1 MGLQGFLDKCGY
13 DSIAGWAW
21 NPENPRERVSVD
33 IFDGSRFLKRVR
45 ANCFRKDLEI
55 GGKGQGVCAF
65 NYVLPSSV
73 LDDRLHQVHVQ
84 FADTA
89 EELTRSPQFV
99 VWSVSERRELEQTL
113 RAFLKKPRW
122 YIMSARFTRG
132 RLEITGWALPPFD
145 GRATTL
151 RVNGASFDEVQM
163 RFPSPECGNIFWYWP
178 NSDRCRFVCRA
189 AVQQADLFRNGR
201 AQLEYADALTGEAHY
216 SFHDFYWPPSL
227 FTVGNIPADRDMVR
241 AAGLPHRHLFLQGGY
256 TTFVKLKQVIERK
269 VGCWPKGET
278 LDWGCG
284 CGRVTRWLID
294 EGLPHVHVRGADIDP
309 VNIRWCN
316 ENLPGAA
323 FTQIPLHPRTPYR
336 EGQFSVILG
345 MSVFT
350 HLQESVQFEWLEELQ
365 RVAASAAILLMSVH
379 GNGSVSRAVPS
390 LGWLQR
396 WRTSGFDATQVD
408 SALAE
413 VIKDKE
419 YYRAAY
425 HTTDYVQQHWSK
437 YFEVIDIIESFMSN
451 DQDLVVLRRR

>member
-1 MGLQGFLDKCGY
+1 MSSGMMCGGSPRHLDHARERHQRNARNRLHDVEHVPAKVGAPGIAVANPSRHRQMAAATRPPMHLRRAEASLDLTSSMGLQGFLDKCGS

-21 NPENPRERVSVD
+21 NPENPHKRVSVD

-65 NYVLPSSV
+65 NYVLPSFV

-201 AQLEYADALTGEAHY
+201 AKLEYADALTGEAHY
-216 SFHDFYWPPSL
+216 SFHDFYWPLSL
-227 FTVGNIPADRDMVR
+227 FTVGNIHADRDIVR

-256 TTFVKLKQVIERK
+256 TTFVKLKQRIKRK
-269 VGCWPKGET
+269 LGFCPK
-278 LDWGCG
+278 
-284 CGRVTRWLID
+284 
-294 EGLPHVHVRGADIDP
+294 H
-309 VNIRWCN
+309 
-316 ENLPGAA
+316 
-323 FTQIPLHPRTPYR
+323 
-336 EGQFSVILG
+336 
-345 MSVFT
+345 
-350 HLQESVQFEWLEELQ
+350 
-365 RVAASAAILLMSVH
+365 
-379 GNGSVSRAVPS
+379 
-390 LGWLQR
+390 
-396 WRTSGFDATQVD
+396 
-408 SALAE
+408 
-413 VIKDKE
+413 
-419 YYRAAY
+419 
-425 HTTDYVQQHWSK
+425 
-437 YFEVIDIIESFMSN
+437 
-451 DQDLVVLRRR
+451 